1 MAELDKKIKNEEIK
15 QELSYI
21 NKWSDPLV
29 KILTDFATLEN
40 FNESDQGK
48 AVLPWISKVKE
59 LKKKMETLTADENAF
74 SFVR

>member
-40 FNESDQGK
+40 FNESD
-48 AVLPWISKVKE
+48 
-59 LKKKMETLTADENAF
+59 
-74 SFVR
+74 